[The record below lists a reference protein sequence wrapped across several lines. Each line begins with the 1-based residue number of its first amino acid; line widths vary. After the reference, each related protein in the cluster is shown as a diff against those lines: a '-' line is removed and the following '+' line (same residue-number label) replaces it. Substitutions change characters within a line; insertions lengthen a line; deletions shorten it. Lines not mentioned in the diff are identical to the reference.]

1 MRDFMRAHNNATK
14 LEQEMNR
21 ERVIM
26 MNASSGDCDWYI
38 IKTKYAGLSAERQKE
53 TDKILAILEELED
66 KYADITENTTNDLV
80 SSSEDN
86 LEVNSLYNESIPIN
100 EEQFIQR
107 SASRISV
114 KVEPEPEPEPRP
126 EPQMSNKP
134 LQFVSMSQND
144 VELVSVPVPMPSN
157 TANLVLPKVQPKK
170 VQTTVKPKKRVK
182 AKRKVVVSVKYNT
195 GYKYGGKG
203 FDVFIGFK
211 NKSQPIYGATTLY
224 CRETKNQDKKL
235 LREYLENE
243 GNFGGKTSIESISF
257 GYGRYGQDV
266 AYIRVRGSLKTIKN
280 KMKQLNKKNGAVL
293 SIYERRQYYSA
304 ASKENNVLYVNN
316 FDIADKTVH
325 RRFTNLFLK
334 YGQLVKDIKMG
345 IDRNNDPYAIVHF
358 AHLEEARACY
368 NYANNNMP
376 QMNGDEERCEI
387 RFGGKRLSVSYSKM

>member
-1 MRDFMRAHNNATK
+1 MMREFVRAHNNATK

-21 ERVIM
+21 ERVNM
-26 MNASSGDCDWYI
+26 MNASSADCDWYI
-38 IKTKYAGLSAERQKE
+38 IKTKYVGLSAERQKE
-53 TDKILAILEELED
+53 TDKILAILEELDD

-80 SSSEDN
+80 SSSED

-114 KVEPEPEPEPRP
+114 KVEPEPKP
-126 EPQMSNKP
+126 EPQMSSKP

-144 VELVSVPVPMPSN
+144 VDLVSVPVPVVSN

-170 VQTTVKPKKRVK
+170 VQTTIKPKKNKV
-182 AKRKVVVSVKYNT
+182 KRKVVVSVKYNT

-203 FDVFIGFK
+203 FDVFTGFK
-211 NKSQPIYGATTLY
+211 NKSKPIYAATTLY
-224 CRETKNQDKKL
+224 CRETKNQNKKL

-243 GNFGGKTSIESISF
+243 GKFGGKTSVESISF
-257 GYGRYGQDV
+257 GYGRYGEDV

-280 KMKQLNKKNGAVL
+280 KMKKLNKNGMVL

-304 ASKENNVLYVNN
+304 ASEENNVLYVNN

-358 AHLEEARACY
+358 MHLEEARACY
-368 NYANNNMP
+368 NTA
-376 QMNGDEERCEI
+376 DI